1 MVALRD
7 DEGDTMQGVEMGG
20 GVGDGGE
27 ITMRNLGIQK
37 CWTGFTQM
45 QR

>member
-7 DEGDTMQGVEMGG
+7 DEGDTMRGWKWGRKIPTG
-20 GVGDGGE
+20 YVGFHKSWIE
-27 ITMRNLGIQK
+27 LTR
-37 CWTGFTQM
+37 M